1 MHARKSLLSSLIVL
15 GVSRVSVL
23 NHLPTAKPL
32 IFNPSESCLPKW
44 KNTQA
49 KYLLPELVED
59 SLER

>member
-23 NHLPTAKPL
+23 NHLPMAKPL

-44 KNTQA
+44 ENTQA
-49 KYLLPELVED
+49 KHLPQ
-59 SLER
+59 S